1 LERRDGDEVT
11 QRQRDAIAIT
21 AHAARRLNPPDLPI
35 IGAGQRPTARVS
47 FFAASRRGLAFERAH
62 FGSDPLDGGSPDAN
76 RRSGFVDA
84 RAAAQKP
91 LNCPFR
97 LGVDR
102 RSRDPKATASMWK
115 SLRKPVLSPGEA
127 LEDHRDF
134 RPQRRK

>member
-1 LERRDGDEVT
+1 MMAVCARGAAIEPPGPADHRRGAAPYRAGFVLC
-11 QRQRDAIAIT
+11 RIT
-21 AHAARRLNPPDLPI
+21 P
-35 IGAGQRPTARVS
+35 
-47 FFAASRRGLAFERAH
+47 GLAFERAH
-62 FGSDPLDGGSPDAN
+62 FGSDPLDCGSPDAN

-97 LGVDR
+97 LSVDR